1 LRHVQ
6 RTETMF
12 GVARLLPA
20 GLFYV
25 NLRGQYERGRGRKE
39 VLEGV
44 RTARANAYRHS
55 GRFDSKMLRQLDTR
69 PDASCGEQF
78 NYRLNQDGQLN
89 TNSRDAIESDKFVQ
103 LLDGVEKALMKMG
116 QEIFAGVTRIDP
128 YQKGA
133 ARA

>member
-1 LRHVQ
+1 MNRCNDNHIVLRGKIDQIDLSPIYDHKESICIVIDYKSSAQNIDPVLLAHGVQLQLPAYLSVLRHVQ

-55 GRFDSKMLRQLDTR
+55 GRFDS
-69 PDASCGEQF
+69 
-78 NYRLNQDGQLN
+78 
-89 TNSRDAIESDKFVQ
+89 
-103 LLDGVEKALMKMG
+103 
-116 QEIFAGVTRIDP
+116 
-128 YQKGA
+128 
-133 ARA
+133 